1 MHPALG
7 VLLYSD
13 YTTAELVELAVLS
26 EAVGYQ
32 WFWYTDVR
40 FARDCYLGLAAVAAR
55 TRHIRL
61 GTGVTDP
68 YSRHPALTA
77 CAIATLDEMCG
88 GRAALGIGT
97 GGAGFH
103 ELGLERKL
111 PVAAMRETVEIVRGL
126 LRGEAVTLRGKVIS
140 LAGGRLNF
148 APARADL
155 PIYFATHGAQVTRL
169 AGQIADGVLIANT
182 LAPPAFAHYLDRLD
196 EGFARA
202 GRASGSLD
210 AGRSVDTDLRFDIG
224 LRVEACIADDD
235 AAAFAVMRRR
245 AASRLLGQYPH
256 WEHLTELGI
265 ELPPAFAELAQSRPS
280 DAAERAA
287 PLLPREAVETMV
299 LAGNADSVAR
309 QLARALHPRI
319 TQLTVR
325 PHAIMGQSV
334 AAVIRSFAE
343 QVVPRAM
350 QIRESTPAH

>member
-1 MHPALG
+1 MGPALG

-13 YTTAELVELAVLS
+13 YTTAELVDLAVLS

-55 TRHIRL
+55 TRAIRL

-77 CAIATLDEMCG
+77 CAIATLDEMCA

-97 GGAGFH
+97 GGAGFR

-111 PVAAMRETVEIVRGL
+111 PVAALRETVDIVRGL
-126 LRGEAVTLRGKVIS
+126 LRGERVTLQGKVIG
-140 LAGGRLNF
+140 LAGGRLSF
-148 APARADL
+148 APARADV

-182 LAPPAFAHYLDRLD
+182 LAPAAFAHYLDRLD
-196 EGFARA
+196 EGFVRA
-202 GRASGSLD
+202 GRD
-210 AGRSVDTDLRFDIG
+210 PAGFDIG

-245 AASRLLGQYPH
+245 AAARLLGQYPH
-256 WEHLTELGI
+256 WEHLSELGI
-265 ELPPAFAELAQSRPS
+265 ALPPEFAELAQSRAP

-287 PLLPREAVETMV
+287 PLLPRAAMETMV
-299 LAGNADSVAR
+299 LAGNAESVAG
-309 QLARALHPRI
+309 QLARALHPRV

-325 PHAIMGQSV
+325 PHAIKGQPV

-343 QVVPRAM
+343 QVVPRALQLRAGM
-350 QIRESTPAH
+350 AAH